1 MNVGVVCMTGVRCDC
16 CGAGVVWNCRICAD
30 VITCDIMMTFMKQIL
45 QRRGVVSARE
55 IREAGVTRFRLAR
68 LVAGGA
74 VERLTRGIYLP
85 ARGVDLA
92 HLELEV
98 LAQKGTDFVVTL
110 ESALQM
116 HGFSNATPHAVWI
129 AMKRG
134 ARRPAVDFP
143 LEVLRVHEDA
153 LRFGVEKR
161 HFDGM
166 RVNVYSA
173 AKTVADLFKFRTR
186 VGLDV
191 ALGALK
197 EGLRRRLFSV
207 DELMCAADVDRVKAV
222 VSPYVEAYFA

>member
-1 MNVGVVCMTGVRCDC
+1 
-16 CGAGVVWNCRICAD
+16 
-30 VITCDIMMTFMKQIL
+30 MMTFMKQIL

-98 LAQKGTDFVVTL
+98 LAQKGTDFVVSL

-153 LRFGVEKR
+153 LRFGVEER